1 MMSIL
6 NLPDNFLLR
15 LAGTGGG
22 ILLLLYILQRIFNR
36 RKRLLAEL
44 RRKKNINRDEVYR
57 KFRNYL
63 EKQDVN
69 IFLYI
74 KIYTCI

>member
-1 MMSIL
+1 MSIL